1 MTTKMKIVV
10 PVYNAE
16 AWIKDCIESIANQQH
31 KNFDCIIINDASKD
45 KTGEVIDSLQLD
57 SRFQKL
63 HNSSNK
69 GALFNIVDGF
79 KRLET
84 IKEPESV
91 LMAID
96 GDDSLASPT
105 SLTVINRVYT
115 KVPNCLLTY
124 GSYVDSPGGAKGI
137 CEAFPQ
143 EVINSRSY
151 RAYPKFVT
159 SHLRTFKSKLWH
171 MLTEQDLI
179 DPRVGKHYSV
189 AWDLAFMMPM
199 LEMAGKN
206 FQFIDQTL
214 YLYNRS
220 NPISD
225 GYIRQKE
232 QWETDQ
238 YIRKLPRKEVVE
250 FNKPSTQQGVDAKDL
265 LTSYRFDLPIKYLY
279 AKSIVEGWQT
289 SFYKEM
295 YKEHL
300 RVWNNFK
307 EYDKPH
313 KNTFEAFDND
323 FKALIKSMQTAG
335 FDSNVSLV
343 PVEESKY
350 ILNGSHRV
358 AAAMVTGKKVFCKK
372 GQDTV
377 DGQKDCGWLMFNQ
390 LKYPERYADRAAVE
404 YAKLKPNTFVAT
416 LFPSAKGNVNLA
428 YNVLNKHGKVV
439 YFKPINL
446 VKNGAMN
453 LMFEFYE
460 NEEWAGGPHN
470 NYAGYREKARLCFTT
485 NSPTYFFL
493 VEFDTLQASVAA
505 KNEIREVYQ
514 LGKHTIH
521 INDTHEQTVRL
532 ANVVFNQNSV
542 HYLVNAKRTVYP
554 NFEQCLARFKVALSN
569 NKLDVNDYAVT
580 VSSVLAA
587 YGLRDAKDLDYV
599 HRNNVVVKGELID
612 SHNQYLDSLYGVPA
626 DELVLNPDN
635 YFYTRGIKFVSLDVI
650 KKLKEKRNEPK
661 DQVDVKLMVSL

>member
-1 MTTKMKIVV
+1 MTIKMKIVV

-16 AWIKDCIESIANQQH
+16 AWIKDCIESIASQQH

-63 HNSSNK
+63 HNPSNK

-84 IKEPESV
+84 TKEPESV

-96 GDDSLASPT
+96 GDDRLASPT

-115 KVPNCLLTY
+115 KVPSCLLTY

-143 EVINSRSY
+143 EVINARSY
-151 RAYPKFVT
+151 RTYPKFVT
-159 SHLRTFKSKLWH
+159 SHLRTFKSKLWDC
-171 MLTEQDLI
+171 LNEQDLI

-238 YIRKLPRKEVVE
+238 YIRKLPRKEVVD
-250 FNKPSTQQGVDAKDL
+250 FNKSSTQQGVEPTSL
-265 LTSYRFDLPIKYLY
+265 LTGFRFDLPIKYLY
-279 AKSIVEGWQT
+279 AKAIVENWQT
-289 SFYKEM
+289 GFYKEM

-300 RVWNNFK
+300 RVWNGFK
-307 EYDKPH
+307 EYDKPQ
-313 KNTFEAFDND
+313 KNTFEAFVND
-323 FKALIKSMQTAG
+323 FKALIDSMQTTG
-335 FDSNVSLV
+335 FDSNISLV
-343 PVEESKY
+343 PVEDSKY

-358 AAAMVTGKKVFCKK
+358 AAAMATGRKVACKN
-372 GQDTV
+372 GQNTV

-390 LKYPERYADRAAVE
+390 LKYPVKYADRAAVE
-404 YAKLKPNTFVAT
+404 YAKLKSNTFIAT
-416 LFPSAKGNVNLA
+416 LFPSAKGNGQLA
-428 YNVLNKHGKVV
+428 YDVLNKHGKVV
-439 YFKPINL
+439 YYKP
-446 VKNGAMN
+446 VKLDRNGPLN
-453 LMFEFYE
+453 LMAEFYE
-460 NEEWAGGPHN
+460 NEAWAGGPHN
-470 NYAGYREKARLCFTT
+470 NYAGYRDKANLCFT
-485 NSPTYFFL
+485 SEYPTFFFL
-493 VEFDTLQASVAA
+493 VEFENLESSVRA
-505 KNEIREVYQ
+505 KREIREVFK
-514 LGKHTIH
+514 LGNHTIH
-521 INDTHEQTVRL
+521 INDTHEQTIRL
-532 ANVVFNQNSV
+532 ANVVFNNNSL
-542 HYLVNAKRTVYP
+542 HHLVYAKKVSFPKFDQLLVKFKQQVP
-554 NFEQCLARFKVALSN
+554 NI
-569 NKLDVNDYAVT
+569 DDYAVT
-580 VSSVLAA
+580 VSSVLSA
-587 YGLRDAKDLDYV
+587 YGLREGKDLDYIT
-599 HRNNVVVKGELID
+599 RSNVIVKDDLID
-612 SHNQYLDSLYGVPA
+612 CHNQYLESLYGVTA
-626 DELVLNPDN
+626 DELVLDPQN
-635 YFYTRGIKFVSLDVI
+635 YFYTKGVKFVSLAFI
-650 KKLKEKRNEPK
+650 RALKARRNEPK
-661 DQVDVKLMVSL
+661 DIEDIKLIDSL